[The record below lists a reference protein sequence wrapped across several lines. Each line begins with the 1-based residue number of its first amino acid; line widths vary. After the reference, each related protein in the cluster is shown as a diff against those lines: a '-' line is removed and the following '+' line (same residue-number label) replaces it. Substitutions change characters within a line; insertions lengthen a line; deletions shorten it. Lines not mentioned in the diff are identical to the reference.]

1 MRKLFAVFKREYLQT
16 VRKKSF
22 IILTLLMPFLMAAL
36 MVVPSLLIAKSL
48 GEKRVAVLDGTGRL
62 HQAFAPDRLTAAIA
76 EDASKQARK
85 LTARGRNIPTLVRP
99 EYAAFTGDPKA
110 AVAPYLARLTG
121 KDLPEGRRLDG
132 VLLVPSDVLT
142 SPTAKLAYYSRSS
155 TDLIGQQQISDVASR
170 ALTRLRLADRGVDPA
185 LIEEVL
191 RRTPVEAVQVSS
203 TGEEKKGG
211 ELNFLVGFLFA
222 ALLFIPM
229 LIYGVEIMRGIVQ
242 EKTDRI
248 VEILISSMSPMQLL
262 GGKVLGLAA
271 VGLTQVSAWMIM
283 GGAAAGAAGGL
294 AAASGAN
301 LGQFLRWSIV
311 PYFFVFYLLGYM
323 IYVCV
328 YAVGGAIA
336 NSEKEAQQATTPAM
350 LIIMVPWFLLAPII
364 MNPESRMATVLSL
377 IPLFTPITMFVRV
390 LVSEP
395 PFWQIGVSIVLTIV
409 TIYLLFWAAA
419 KIFRVGILSYGKRPT
434 IPELWRWLKV
444 A

>member
-22 IILTLLMPFLMAAL
+22 IILTLLMPFLMAGAVL
-36 MVVPSLLIAKSL
+36 VPSVLIAKSF
-48 GEKRVAVLDGTGRL
+48 GEKRVAVIDGTGRL
-62 HQAFAPDRLTAAIA
+62 RDAFVPEKLAAAIT
-76 EDASKQARK
+76 EDAAGQSRPIA
-85 LTARGRNIPTLVRP
+85 GRRRNLSALVRP
-99 EYAAFTGDPKA
+99 EYVPSNGDARAAA
-110 AVAPYLARLTG
+110 APYLSRLTG
-121 KDLPEGRRLDG
+121 RSLPEDRKLDG
-132 VLLVPSDVLT
+132 VLVIPADALT
-142 SPTAKLAYYSRSS
+142 SSAAKLTYYSRSA
-155 TDLIGQQQISDVASR
+155 TDLIGQQVVSDIASR
-170 ALTRLRLADRGVDPA
+170 ALTRLRLTDRGVEPA
-185 LIEEVL
+185 LIEDVL
-191 RRTPVEAVQVSS
+191 RRTPVEAVQISS

-211 ELNFLVGFLFA
+211 EANFLIGFVFA

-229 LIYGVEIMRGIVQ
+229 LVYGVEIMRGIVQ
-242 EKTDRI
+242 EKTERI
-248 VEILISSMSPMQLL
+248 VEILVSSMSPMQLL

-271 VGLTQVSAWMIM
+271 VGLTQVSVWMAM
-283 GGAAAGAAGGL
+283 GGAAAGVAGAM
-294 AAASGAN
+294 AAASGLH

-350 LIIMVPWFLLAPII
+350 LVIMLPWFLLAPII
-364 MNPESRMATVLSL
+364 MSPESRLATVLSM

-390 LVSEP
+390 LVSDP
-395 PFWQIGVSIVLTIV
+395 PFWQVALSIVLTIG
-409 TIYLLFWAAA
+409 TIHLLFWAVA
-419 KIFRVGILSYGKRPT
+419 KIFRLGILSYGKRPT